1 MDRLS
6 PIKEILERTGDAR
19 YGGEKISQL
28 QHALQ
33 CAALAEDAGCDAAL
47 ITAALLQD
55 IGQLVDQHAEGAAA
69 AGVDRRHEDIGSG
82 YLAKFFGPEVTLP
95 VKLHVPAK
103 RDLCAVDAA
112 YFSSLSAASVT
123 SLKVQGGPFSEEEAA
138 HFIAKPHAADAV
150 RLRRWDDLGKTPNK
164 STPGLDHFLGYA
176 ETIVQ

>member
-33 CAALAEDAGCDAAL
+33 CAALAEDAGCDTAL
-47 ITAALLQD
+47 ITAALLHD
-55 IGQLVDQHAEGAAA
+55 IGHLVDQHAEGAAA

-103 RDLCAVDAA
+103 RYLCAVDAA
-112 YFSSLSAASVT
+112 YLSGLSAASVT
-123 SLKVQGGPFSEEEAA
+123 SLKVQGGPLSEEEAA
-138 HFIAKPHAADAV
+138 HFIAQPHAADAV

>member
-1 MDRLS
+1 M
-6 PIKEILERTGDAR
+6 
-19 YGGEKISQL
+19 
-28 QHALQ
+28 
-33 CAALAEDAGCDAAL
+33 
-47 ITAALLQD
+47 
-55 IGQLVDQHAEGAAA
+55 
-69 AGVDRRHEDIGSG
+69 DRRHEDIGSG

-103 RDLCAVDAA
+103 RYLCAVDAA
-112 YFSSLSAASVT
+112 YLSGLSAASVT

-138 HFIAKPHAADAV
+138 HFIAQPHAADAV

>member
-47 ITAALLQD
+47 ITAALLHD
-55 IGQLVDQHAEGAAA
+55 IGHLVDQHAEGAAA

-103 RDLCAVDAA
+103 RYLCAVDAA
-112 YFSSLSAASVT
+112 YLSGLSAASVT

-138 HFIAKPHAADAV
+138 YFIAQPHAADAM
-150 RLRRWDDLGKTPNK
+150 RLRRWDDLGKIPNK

>member
-47 ITAALLQD
+47 ITAALLHD
-55 IGQLVDQHAEGAAA
+55 IGHLVDQHAEGAAA

-103 RDLCAVDAA
+103 RYLCAVDAA
-112 YFSSLSAASVT
+112 YFSGLSVASVT

-138 HFIAKPHAADAV
+138 HFIAQPHAADAV